1 MWSRFVCW
9 IDQDPL
15 SHACPLPSTWKE
27 VILYA
32 AIVQSILPLYRMG
45 LSWWIRASM
54 GTMGFF
60 IVTIRKHNAIR
71 LLSFLC
77 LYALLTA
84 SVAWSVYFRSY
95 RCILASCTLLVAT
108 VLGHSI
114 MNESIRIHLILILI
128 LVACSLILL
137 ISVYS
142 LCLAIRGNGSIAIEC
157 AWTMVFLCLSLQGL
171 MLVLAGYGAFIHG
184 ILSVLPTACL
194 LVLSVIF
201 YLTIT
206 VIRSLRVFLKMN
218 DSCRK
223 GASFTLSMITQLWNS
238 QVRWIQL
245 FPL

>member
-1 MWSRFVCW
+1 
-9 IDQDPL
+9 
-15 SHACPLPSTWKE
+15 
-27 VILYA
+27 
-32 AIVQSILPLYRMG
+32 
-45 LSWWIRASM
+45 M

-77 LYALLTA
+77 LYASLTA

-171 MLVLAGYGAFIHG
+171 MLVLTGYGAFIHG

-201 YLTIT
+201 HLTIT

-238 QVRWIQL
+238 QVR
-245 FPL
+245 